1 MYENIKDKFHWSQY
15 SLKNEPLS
23 CKIVTKSI
31 VISNLFYAEVPPEKE
46 NYFTVTPQNICKIL
60 KKHVTVESL
69 VSS

>member
-31 VISNLFYAEVPPEKE
+31 
-46 NYFTVTPQNICKIL
+46 
-60 KKHVTVESL
+60 ESL
-69 VSS
+69 AISSMWKFPQKKKIILQ